1 MDSGREELGD
11 VVSYIIIGFLG
22 RFTGETGENY
32 HQNPVTSTTDSGIE
46 VIKWRVLFMLA
57 LGEKVINSGS
67 MLHDEEGS
75 KVPIEALDVIFHEVL
90 K

>member
-1 MDSGREELGD
+1 
-11 VVSYIIIGFLG
+11 
-22 RFTGETGENY
+22 
-32 HQNPVTSTTDSGIE
+32 
-46 VIKWRVLFMLA
+46 MLA